1 MRELTSLF
9 DPGQAHLLRSILG
22 AEGIEAVVMGEQTF
36 MFMGSGLSLRV
47 VDDADYDRALTIL
60 RKLSMGLELSDE

>member
-9 DPGQAHLLRSILG
+9 DPGQAHLLRSILET
-22 AEGIEAVVMGEQTF
+22 EGIEAVVMGEPTF

-47 VDDADYDRALTIL
+47 VDDSDYDRALGIL
-60 RKLSMGLELSDE
+60 RRVSMGLERSDE